1 MGAYSHAGIPFEQL
15 LWALHLETCLKCHPL
30 YQILF
35 VSENVPTK
43 NLELSGLKMN
53 DFSFDSGVT
62 IYDMVFSIQ
71 EVKQGLIFSIEYNTF
86 LFDAAII
93 AQLGRQ
99 ISSLVEAIVANS
111 KQRLS
116 DLFSPLP
123 TSDADRRGHDAQ

>member
-1 MGAYSHAGIPFEQL
+1 
-15 LWALHLETCLKCHPL
+15 
-30 YQILF
+30 
-35 VSENVPTK
+35 
-43 NLELSGLKMN
+43 MN